1 MYNLFYFSF
10 ILNLESPVQILFVFN
25 RNAIKKKPLYLR
37 EWIIV
42 IKNRDFNIDKIITI
56 FGYFCTAFYLLI
68 INSRYRSS
76 YHCSSAVVNTCSIFQ
91 AVYVT
96 AVFPYIMLAV
106 LLIRGLT
113 LPGAWQGVVFYLY
126 PDPSRLADV
135 TVRRTAVFYVYL
147 RLKL

>member
-25 RNAIKKKPLYLR
+25 RNAIKKP
-37 EWIIV
+37 V
-42 IKNRDFNIDKIITI
+42 IHKRMNNRDKNRDFSIDKIITI